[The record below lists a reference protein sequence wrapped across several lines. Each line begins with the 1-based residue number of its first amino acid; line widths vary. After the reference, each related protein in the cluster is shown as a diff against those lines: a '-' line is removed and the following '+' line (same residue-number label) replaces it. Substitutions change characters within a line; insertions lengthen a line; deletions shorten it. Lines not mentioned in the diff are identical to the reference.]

1 MDFQGFRQS
10 LSGDAGIRATR
21 DAAEC
26 QMATAAEMMF
36 FNGAPLAH
44 VVAYR
49 EHLRLEGIARR
60 NQEFTRRMRRLRS
73 NAPAPIFAGLK
84 AAW

>member
-1 MDFQGFRQS
+1 MDFQDFRQA
-10 LSGDAGIRATR
+10 LSSESDFGAAGDAC
-21 DAAEC
+21 EF
-26 QMATAAEMMF
+26 QMATAAELMF

-60 NQEFTRRMRRLRS
+60 NQEFSRRMRRLRPS
-73 NAPAPIFAGLK
+73 LQAHIPSEPR
-84 AAW
+84 AW